1 MGLDY
6 FKQKRKDKLISK
18 QSKLQEE
25 LEKKIF
31 LSSEGFKISDVFL
44 GFFVGLM
51 GAGLCFWIPVI
62 GWILIPIILVLSPFI
77 GTHLRQEN
85 AKKEVKKLK
94 EELENI
100 SIILKD

>member
-6 FKQKRKDKLISK
+6 FRQKRNDKLILK
-18 QSKLQEE
+18 QKKLREE

-31 LSSEGFKISDVFL
+31 LSSDGFKISDIFL
-44 GFFVGLM
+44 GVF
-51 GAGLCFWIPVI
+51 AGLIGVGFCFWIPVI
-62 GWILIPIILVLSPFI
+62 GWILIPIILVVSPLI

-100 SIILKD
+100 SIILKE

>member
-1 MGLDY
+1 MRQKL
-6 FKQKRKDKLISK
+6 KTKLSKKRKKI
-18 QSKLQEE
+18 QEE

-31 LSSEGFKISDVFL
+31 LSSEGFKISDIFL
-44 GFFVGLM
+44 GVFVGLM